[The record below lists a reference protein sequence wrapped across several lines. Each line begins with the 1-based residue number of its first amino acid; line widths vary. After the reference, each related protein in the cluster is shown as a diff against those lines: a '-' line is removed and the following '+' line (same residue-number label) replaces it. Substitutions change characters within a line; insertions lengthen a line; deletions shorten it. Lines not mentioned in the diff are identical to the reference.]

1 MRRRV
6 PGCGAVVCAA
16 WIAAAAAL
24 VRAETVIPWQSATS
38 YVGDIVTVEG
48 DVVQGRLEADT
59 CILEF
64 APGDDKAFRI
74 VLLIPLITDL
84 PLQPQRLYEG
94 KRVRVTGKITSW
106 KGRPEMIVRGPDV
119 IQVVGVA
126 AGAPA
131 TAPAVPPPTTLPR
144 RTTVTPT
151 TAPPVVTPP
160 STAPPVTL
168 PPPTA
173 PPATL
178 PPPQAPVAPVP
189 AAPPPTTLPPY
200 VPTTT
205 LPPVAPPTTPP
216 PPAPESPPPTTPEQP
231 EQAPRLPRRVDPCD
245 AAHER
250 WRRAAAQADARA
262 AELSRCLRAGT
273 YRCREAASAMAPA
286 LRELDWSEQQVEA
299 ACP

>member
-16 WIAAAAAL
+16 WIAAAVAL
-24 VRAETVIPWQSATS
+24 VHADTVIPWQSAAS
-38 YVGDIVTVEG
+38 YVGDVVTVEG

-59 CILEF
+59 CVLEF
-64 APGDDKAFRI
+64 SPGDDKAFRV
-74 VLLIPLITDL
+74 VLLIPLLTDL

-94 KRVRVTGKITSW
+94 KRVRVSGKITSW
-106 KGRPEMIVRGPDV
+106 KGRPEMIVRGPGT
-119 IQVVGVA
+119 IEVVGVA

-131 TAPAVPPPTTLPR
+131 TAPAAPPPSAPPTTQPR
-144 RTTVTPT
+144 RRTVTPT
-151 TAPPVVTPP
+151 TAPPVVT
-160 STAPPVTL
+160 

-178 PPPQAPVAPVP
+178 PPPQAAPAPVP
-189 AAPPPTTLPPY
+189 AAPSTTLPPY

-205 LPPVAPPTTPP
+205 LPPAAPPTTL
-216 PPAPESPPPTTPEQP
+216 PPAAPAAPAPTTPDQAE
-231 EQAPRLPRRVDPCD
+231 EAPRLPRRVDPCD
-245 AAHER
+245 TAHER

-262 AELSRCLRAGT
+262 GELSRCLRAGS
-273 YRCREAASAMAPA
+273 YRCRAAASAMAPA
-286 LRELDWSEQQVEA
+286 LSELEWAEQQVEA